1 MREYEMAASAKM
13 IALGIGVVLDIFIL
27 IVFAYVGDKVFNPL
41 EHWLY
46 SFTYTSAP
54 LLDPGLISWV
64 PSMFFGVL
72 IGCFFALFFVM
83 YLVAVSEQTNQY
95 GPGGF

>member
-1 MREYEMAASAKM
+1 MAASAKM
-13 IALGIGVVLDIFIL
+13 IACGIGVLLDIFIL
-27 IVFAYVGDKVFNPL
+27 IVFAYAGDKIFQPL

-46 SFTYTSAP
+46 SFTYTSTP

-72 IGCFFALFFVM
+72 IACLIALFLVM
-83 YLVAVSEQTNQY
+83 YLVAISEQVNQY

>member
-1 MREYEMAASAKM
+1 MAESSKM
-13 IALGIGVVLDIFIL
+13 ISLGVGVVLDIFVL
-27 IVFAYVGDKVFNPL
+27 IVLAYAGDKVFQPL

-46 SFTYTSAP
+46 SFQYKSAP

-64 PSMFFGVL
+64 PSVFFAML
-72 IGCFFALFFVM
+72 IGCLIALFFVM
-83 YLVAVSEQTNQY
+83 YLVAVSEQVNQY